1 MVTIARTRVQKRKEA
16 LGEIAFRC
24 VMAIDYGRKRIGLAV
39 ADEDG
44 GVARPLATIERKNR
58 RQDMRRLKEIVR
70 EQRIKTIV
78 VGHPLRLDG
87 TRGEM
92 AEETER
98 FAERLRKQIGVPVE
112 LVDERLTS
120 WQAEQLLAE
129 REGSRNLSVTKR
141 AEKGRKRKARGHDVD
156 AVAAAVILRDYLERK
171 KTQGRP

>member
-1 MVTIARTRVQKRKEA
+1 M
-16 LGEIAFRC
+16 
-24 VMAIDYGRKRIGLAV
+24 
-39 ADEDG
+39 
-44 GVARPLATIERKNR
+44 ARPLATIERKNR
-58 RQDMRRLKEIVR
+58 KDDLRRLREIVR

-92 AEETER
+92 ALEAER

-112 LVDERLTS
+112 LMDERLTS
-120 WQAEQLLAE
+120 WEAQQVLE
-129 REGSRNLSVTKR
+129 
-141 AEKGRKRKARGHDVD
+141 EKEGRKTLTQRAQRTHRGRRGGAKRIKEAKVSVD